1 MFHLQASVRQQE
13 RLCLRDDRDVEE
25 DGGIS
30 CCSLGAQSLFTHSVP
45 SPFPFCCSHSL
56 SHTQASGDNNKNGYA
71 QEMIEMLKKMKASDY
86 YLPESLGLT
95 SECKA
100 LLHKLL
106 HPDWTKRVK
115 IPEIMADAW
124 FRTDLPPDA
133 LNMNDRYIANTR
145 SCTQSED
152 GEGLPRLL
160 GWVKW
165 RGQEQY
171 W

>member
-1 MFHLQASVRQQE
+1 
-13 RLCLRDDRDVEE
+13 
-25 DGGIS
+25 
-30 CCSLGAQSLFTHSVP
+30 
-45 SPFPFCCSHSL
+45 
-56 SHTQASGDNNKNGYA
+56 
-71 QEMIEMLKKMKASDY
+71 MIEMLKKMKASDY

-115 IPEIMADAW
+115 VPEIMADAW